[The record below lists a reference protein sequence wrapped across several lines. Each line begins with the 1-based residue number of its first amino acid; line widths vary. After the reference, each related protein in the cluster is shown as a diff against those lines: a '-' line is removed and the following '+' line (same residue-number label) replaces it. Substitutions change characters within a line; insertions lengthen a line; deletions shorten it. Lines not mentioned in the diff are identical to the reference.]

1 VPRNAVKGPLRAVM
15 LTVPAGFVLLI
26 GGFAAVALG
35 ERALG
40 VALLVL
46 ALLTLGAACI
56 LAYRF
61 KNQADSFARAA
72 QQQRQADLE
81 RTFRAGDNG
90 PGRLTRL
97 AGAAGGHSDPY
108 IALLMLP

>member
-1 VPRNAVKGPLRAVM
+1 M
-15 LTVPAGFVLLI
+15 PAGFVLHI

-46 ALLTLGAACI
+46 AVLTIGVGCI

-61 KNQADSFARAA
+61 KNQAESFARAA

-81 RTFRAGDNG
+81 RTFRAGEDG
-90 PGRLTRL
+90 PDR
-97 AGAAGGHSDPY
+97 P
-108 IALLMLP
+108 